1 MAQVKVLSVDTVY
14 QNWGVNAPEWVK
26 FLAEECDRSSQAKT
40 AKKIKY
46 SPAVVNLVLKNNY
59 TGIYNNVK
67 EAVNAHLMGKEII
80 CPVLG
85 KIELKDCIENQ
96 QAKFTTA
103 NPTKIKLFKACRSG
117 CQNFKGGI

>member
-1 MAQVKVLSVDTVY
+1 VFAIDTVY
-14 QNWGVNAPEWVK
+14 QNWGAKAPEWVQT
-26 FLAEECDRSSQAKT
+26 LAEECDRTSQAKT

-46 SPAVVNLVLKNNY
+46 SAAVVNLVLKNNY

-67 EAVNAHLMGKEII
+67 EAVNANLMGKEVI

-85 KIELKDCIENQ
+85 KIKLKDCIENQ

-103 NPTKIKLFKACRSG
+103 NPTKIKLFKACHGG
-117 CQNFKGGI
+117 CKNSKGSM